1 MSRMRWV
8 YCNKDLIKL
17 TIVKKL
23 YIDVR
28 AMPINNKEPP
38 LPPLAGLL
46 LSLAIKYFSKP
57 HRSKLIVCPAS
68 W

>member
-1 MSRMRWV
+1 MSKIRWV
-8 YCNKDLIKL
+8 YCNKDSIKL

-23 YIDVR
+23 YIDVK

-38 LPPLAGLL
+38 LPPLTGLL
-46 LSLAIKYFSKP
+46 LSLVIKYFSKP
-57 HRSKLIVCPAS
+57 HKSKLIIYPAS

>member
-8 YCNKDLIKL
+8 YCNKDSVKLI
-17 TIVKKL
+17 IVKKL
-23 YIDVR
+23 HINIR

-46 LSLAIKYFSKP
+46 LSLTIKYFSEP
-57 HRSKLIVCPAS
+57 HESKLVIRLAG